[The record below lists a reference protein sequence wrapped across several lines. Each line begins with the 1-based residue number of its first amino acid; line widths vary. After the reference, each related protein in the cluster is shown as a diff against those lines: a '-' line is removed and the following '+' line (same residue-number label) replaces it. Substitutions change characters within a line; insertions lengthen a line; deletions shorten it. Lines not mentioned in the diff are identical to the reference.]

1 MLNESKQYKTHI
13 FDVDMWKS
21 YLNCGLKWSLKCVIL
36 TPYLCSIEKNLQNS
50 GLNGIRTLNSEMAV
64 QLPVEQSGLP
74 PSYVSSVKETATTT
88 HSKLQHKTIPF
99 ICKIIH
105 AFFLSILK
113 WQTHY
118 PCQWIVDTVLAF
130 VCNFIPISLSPSLS
144 NVRQHPCSQ
153 SYWEKLLLNN
163 N

>member
-1 MLNESKQYKTHI
+1 MLNESKQYKTLI

-21 YLNCGLKWSLKCVIL
+21 YIWTVDFNEVWSVWSSLPTYVVLRKAFKIQVWMEFETL
-36 TPYLCSIEKNLQNS
+36 T
-50 GLNGIRTLNSEMAV
+50 SEMAV
-64 QLPVEQSGLP
+64 QLPIEQSGLP

-88 HSKLQHKTIPF
+88 HSKLQHKTILI
-99 ICKIIH
+99 ICKYM
-105 AFFLSILK
+105 FFYKYILK
-113 WQTHY
+113 WHTHY

-130 VCNFIPISLSPSLS
+130 VCNFMPISLSPSLS